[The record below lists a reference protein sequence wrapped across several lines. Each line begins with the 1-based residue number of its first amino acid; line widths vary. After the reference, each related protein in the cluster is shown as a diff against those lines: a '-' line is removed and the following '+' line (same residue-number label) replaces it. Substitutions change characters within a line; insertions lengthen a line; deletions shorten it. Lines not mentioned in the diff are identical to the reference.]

1 MNFKSNI
8 NSYGAFELKRIY
20 LKNYSFGFAIAI
32 IIHLIVLIILNNI
45 LKETSQQIV
54 KEKYEVINYVE
65 LGPPPSIIE
74 NISQSVPQTSKPT
87 FGNLKPAKKGEE
99 TSEFEI
105 PKESN
110 QIGNVKVE
118 ESKLTEKKTEAIDET
133 YYVSVDVMPEPFGGF
148 EKLQQNVNYPEEAK
162 KNSIIG
168 KVFVKAFI
176 NENGEVTKTELIKGL
191 GFGCDDEAIW
201 LIKNTRF
208 RAGKKNG
215 KPVKVQMVIPITFR
229 P

>member
-1 MNFKSNI
+1 MKSTTKKS
-8 NSYGAFELKRIY
+8 SYGFSELKRIY
-20 LKNYSFGFAIAI
+20 PKNYLYALITAIL
-32 IIHLIVLIILNNI
+32 IHLFFFVSFIFFSK
-45 LKETSQQIV
+45 KESQEITKEKLQIV
-54 KEKYEVINYVE
+54 EYVE

-74 NISQSVPQTSKPT
+74 NQINILKENSKPT
-87 FGNLKPAKKGEE
+87 FGNLKAAKKGEE
-99 TSEFEI
+99 TSEFEL

-118 ESKLTEKKTEAIDET
+118 ETKIVEKKIEAIDET

-148 EKLQQNVNYPEEAK
+148 DKLQQNINYPDEAR

-168 KVFVKAFI
+168 KVFVKAYI
-176 NENGEVTKTELIKGL
+176 NENGEVIKTEIVKGL
-191 GFGCDDEAIW
+191 GFGCDEEAIW
-201 LIKNTRF
+201 VVKNTRF
-208 RAGKKNG
+208 RPGKKNG